1 MSNPCTVCK
10 KTATKRCIKCSSV
23 WYCCRECQIADWKV
37 HKKDCKTHATRKTEM
52 EDPTKLIQTLMD
64 NHHITSTDDRSTALN
79 KKVPIYQGNK
89 PSYSVVKIEGKGDGI
104 IANRDIEY
112 GELIIEERPALKILS
127 HQENENDL
135 RTLFEP
141 LPDSTKS
148 AIMSLHDAYSK
159 NGEKSL
165 LGIKKSNAFAK
176 DENGYLSVLCAVIS
190 KFNHSCIQ
198 NVDHVFVEPYQ
209 RVYAV
214 RNIRKGEEL
223 CTAYVR

>member
-1 MSNPCTVCK
+1 M
-10 KTATKRCIKCSSV
+10 
-23 WYCCRECQIADWKV
+23 WYCSRECQVADWKV
-37 HKKDCKTHATRKTEM
+37 HKKDCKTYAARKTEM

-64 NHHITSTDDRSTALN
+64 NHHITSKDDRATAFN

-89 PSYSVVKIEGKGDGI
+89 PSYSVVKIEGKGDGV

-112 GELIIEERPALKILS
+112 GELIMEERPAMKILS

-135 RTLFEP
+135 QTLFEP
-141 LPDSTKS
+141 LPDSAKS

-159 NGEKSL
+159 NGVKSL

-176 DENGYLSVLCAVIS
+176 DENGYLSVIGTVIS